1 MKTCVLASGS
11 KGNASYV
18 SSSTTQI
25 LVDLGPTSL
34 YVEKKLKEIEVNPNK
49 LDGIIIS
56 HTHSDHIN
64 GLKVF
69 LKKYPVTLFL
79 TEKMYEDLK
88 KIFPIQNYQI
98 IDDNFKIGDIDVEV
112 IKTSHDASDSNGYIF
127 NNNGKSIVYITDTG
141 YINQKNYK
149 KLMNKNVYLFES
161 NHDIKMLMDGNYPYY
176 LKQRI
181 LGDRGH
187 LSNKDSSYYLSK
199 FIGKETKKIVLS
211 HLSEENN
218 KPDIAIKTLKDTL
231 KENDINFD
239 NIEVATQNDRTEVIE
254 V

>member
-1 MKTCVLASGS
+1 MITCVLASGS
-11 KGNASYV
+11 KGNVSYI

-25 LVDLGPTSL
+25 LVDLGTTSL
-34 YVEKKLKEIEVNPNK
+34 YAEKKLKEIEVDPNK
-49 LDGIIIS
+49 IDAVIIS

-69 LKKYPVTLFL
+69 LKKHPVPLFL

-88 KIFPIQNYQI
+88 NLFSIPNYQI
-98 IDDNFKIGDIDVEV
+98 IDSDFKIGDIDIEV

-127 NNNGKSIVYITDTG
+127 SNNGKSVVYITDTG
-141 YINQKNYK
+141 YINQKNHK

-161 NHDIKMLMDGNYPYY
+161 NHDVEMLMNGSYPYY

-181 LGDRGH
+181 LGDKGH
-187 LSNKDSSYYLSK
+187 LSNKDSAYYLSK
-199 FIGKETKKIVLS
+199 FIGKDTKKIVLS
-211 HLSEENN
+211 HLSGENN
-218 KPDIAIKTLKDTL
+218 KPDIALKTLKDTL
-231 KENDINFD
+231 KENDIVFD
-239 NIEVATQNDRTEVIE
+239 NIEIATQNDRTEVIE

>member
-1 MKTCVLASGS
+1 MITCVLASGS
-11 KGNASYV
+11 KGNVSYI

-25 LVDLGPTSL
+25 LVDLGTTSL
-34 YVEKKLKEIEVNPNK
+34 YAEKKLKEIEVDPNK
-49 LDGIIIS
+49 IDAVIIS

-69 LKKYPVTLFL
+69 LKKHPVPLFL

-88 KIFPIQNYQI
+88 NLFPIPNYQI
-98 IDDNFKIGDIDVEV
+98 IDNDFKIGDIDIEV

-127 NNNGKSIVYITDTG
+127 SNNGKSVVYITDTG
-141 YINQKNYK
+141 YINQKNHK

-161 NHDIKMLMDGNYPYY
+161 NHDVEMLMNGSYPYY

-181 LGDRGH
+181 LGDKGH
-187 LSNKDSSYYLSK
+187 LSNKDSAYYLSK
-199 FIGKETKKIVLS
+199 FIGKDTKKIVLS
-211 HLSEENN
+211 HLSGENN
-218 KPDIAIKTLKDTL
+218 KPDIALKTLKDTL
-231 KENDINFD
+231 KENDIVFD
-239 NIEVATQNDRTEVIE
+239 NIEIATQNDRTEVIE